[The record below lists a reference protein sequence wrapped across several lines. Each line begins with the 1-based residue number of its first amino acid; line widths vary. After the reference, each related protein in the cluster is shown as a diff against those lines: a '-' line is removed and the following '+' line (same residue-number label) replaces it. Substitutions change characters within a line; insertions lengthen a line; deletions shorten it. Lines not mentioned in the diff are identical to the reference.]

1 MSKQGEGAIGRIEV
15 SPHAV
20 ATVVAEAVARCYGVV
35 GMAHRELPRGL
46 ETILRRNHMPRGIRV
61 RQRAGRLTIEVF
73 IMVEYGTRIRE
84 VGRNVAESIQFAVQ
98 GSLGVP
104 VEQVIVNIQDLRFS
118 DET

>member
-1 MSKQGEGAIGRIEV
+1 MSREGIGRIEV

-20 ATVVAEAVARCYGVV
+20 ANVVAEAVTRCYGVV
-35 GMAHRELPRGL
+35 GMARRELPRGL
-46 ETILRRNHMPRGIRV
+46 DVLLGRNHVPRGIRV
-61 RQRAGRLTIEVF
+61 RQNTGRLTIEVF

-84 VGRNVAESIQFAVQ
+84 VGRNVAESIHFAVE
-98 GSLGVP
+98 GGLGVP